1 MPVCRTFAARFK
13 NILYAGYSIYCS
25 CLLLE
30 TCMHWERRG
39 HLSPIRVSAWGG
51 GQPPPSMLSHFAG
64 RNRNLRLFFL
74 SSPLSSN
81 LPNLTSPT
89 SPASPSLEQSF
100 RKTALR
106 IMPYLTEEQ
115 KQRWKEDGYLV
126 LPSFFTDEET
136 KDMLNEAKRLCGE
149 FDIEGHPMVCA
160 VDSYLLSFRQI
171 DSTIDDI

>member
-1 MPVCRTFAARFK
+1 MHFGNVEVIYHQFVLVGGARSTSTEHAFAF
-13 NILYAGYSIYCS
+13 
-25 CLLLE
+25 
-30 TCMHWERRG
+30 RR
-39 HLSPIRVSAWGG
+39 SQSD
-51 GQPPPSMLSHFAG
+51 
-64 RNRNLRLFFL
+64 RNLRLFFL

-89 SPASPSLEQSF
+89 SPAAASPSLEQSF

-126 LPSFFTDEET
+126 LPSFFTEEET
-136 KDMLNEAKRLCGE
+136 KDMLNEARRLCGE
-149 FDIEGHPMVCA
+149 FDIEGHPMVWA